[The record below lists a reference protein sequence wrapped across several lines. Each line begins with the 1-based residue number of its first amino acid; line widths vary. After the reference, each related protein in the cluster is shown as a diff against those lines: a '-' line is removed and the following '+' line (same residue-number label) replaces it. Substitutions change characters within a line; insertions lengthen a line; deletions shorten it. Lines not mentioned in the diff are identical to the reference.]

1 MGTVRPATAPREK
14 PISDDTDPRA
24 LRFLAR
30 ETRTRATATTVRAE
44 ASNSPATI
52 PLRSQS
58 ARGAPPRPPK
68 RRLPEAIL
76 ARAREEIAA
85 RVRARTARAASVDR
99 RVQAL
104 PVAVCAGSTMS
115 VLLDLTQ
122 CRRAQTARERH
133 RRDDERREAAKA
145 RRAARS
151 AAAEAARARA
161 AAFRRGWDE
170 LERVLE
176 NRPPPPLKSRP
187 DARGNAA
194 LSSARRASGTR
205 RESARKASIED
216 EGDVARWVADWG
228 ADWGTDW
235 GAEWMAERDRKPN
248 EREDADAN
256 DDAKPRA
263 LTLAKPP
270 VGTREASSSTVPAP
284 VHVPIEAPVRAAR
297 ALRDEVRA
305 VFERGRKVKG
315 SSDGAE
321 GGARGRTPPR
331 RGQRWRT

>member
-30 ETRTRATATTVRAE
+30 ETRTRATATAVRAE

-58 ARGAPPRPPK
+58 ARVAPPRPPK
-68 RRLPEAIL
+68 RRIPEALL

-122 CRRAQTARERH
+122 CRRAQTARECH
-133 RRDDERREAAKA
+133 RRDDERREAVQA

-228 ADWGTDW
+228 ADWG
-235 GAEWMAERDRKPN
+235 AEWMAERDRKPN

-256 DDAKPRA
+256 DDAKLCA

-284 VHVPIEAPVRAAR
+284 VHIPIEAPVRAAR

-321 GGARGRTPPR
+321 GGARGKMPPR